1 LVYGQVAANRW
12 FCVGFQENSY
22 KNKYL
27 TLYPIQG
34 DLMANCA
41 VNLYPWQNPNNYPLT
56 TTTLQNNPK
65 INIIREGVIIV
76 GASHKEIK

>member
-1 LVYGQVAANRW
+1 MVYGQVAVNRW

-41 VNLYPWQNPNNYPLT
+41 INIYPWQNSYNYLLT
-56 TTTLQNNPK
+56 TTVIQINP
-65 INIIREGVIIV
+65 ITNIIREGVIIV
-76 GASHKEIK
+76 GASRKEIK